1 MKKSSLAPPR
11 TAQKDRMMVTLD
23 EIAKVIWRDTYRHD
37 TLLEWHEIK
46 RNTMHWK
53 RVMAAAETVRYLLT
67 KPATP

>member
-1 MKKSSLAPPR
+1 M
-11 TAQKDRMMVTLD
+11 TNRMTELN
-23 EIAKVIWRDTYRHD
+23 EIAKAIWRDTYRHD

-67 KPATP
+67 RQPHGETRG